1 MQVELLS
8 DIAIT
13 QEEGEDGQAGTEGS
27 GAPGQGIPASQEAS
41 GGKSASLGAGRA
53 HMLLGGGVGGDRH
66 LQRRQGCQAGR
77 CVGHEVAPARALTH
91 GVGKHHVS

>member
-1 MQVELLS
+1 
-8 DIAIT
+8 
-13 QEEGEDGQAGTEGS
+13 
-27 GAPGQGIPASQEAS
+27 
-41 GGKSASLGAGRA
+41 
-53 HMLLGGGVGGDRH
+53 MLLGGGVGGDRH